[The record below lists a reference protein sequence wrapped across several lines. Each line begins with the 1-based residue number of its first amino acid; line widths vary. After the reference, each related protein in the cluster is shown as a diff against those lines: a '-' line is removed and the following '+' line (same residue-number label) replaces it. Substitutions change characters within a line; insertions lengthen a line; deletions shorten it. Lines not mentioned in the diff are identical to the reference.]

1 MALGTTIS
9 QRRKERHLSQAHV
22 AEELGVSRQAVS
34 KWETGQSVPSTAH
47 LVRLTDILG
56 CDLQDLVEPD
66 QEVEAAPPAE
76 ENGSKKDIR
85 MQLAAVFGRVLMLVG
100 FLGYMGAVSDPG
112 GHGSMPL
119 WFFNSWW
126 LGHFALGAG
135 LTFIGTR
142 DYYSRKGGPKSMI
155 GWDLLLVGAFLFYGF
170 SPFGEGVTTL
180 VTMALGATALIILN
194 IRYFIPVWRRDR
206 APSGS

>member
-9 QRRKERHLSQAHV
+9 QRRKELNLSQAFV
-22 AEELGVSRQAVS
+22 AEEMGVSRQAVS

-47 LVRLTDILG
+47 LIRLAEVLG
-56 CDLQDLVEPD
+56 CDVQDLAEPD
-66 QEVEAAPPAE
+66 QEAQPAQPAE
-76 ENGSKKDIR
+76 ESGSKKDIR

-112 GHGSMPL
+112 DHGSMPL

-126 LGHFALGAG
+126 LGHFAVGAG
-135 LTFIGTR
+135 LTVIGTR
-142 DYYSRKGGPKSMI
+142 DYYYRKGGPKSVI
-155 GWDLLLVGAFLFYGF
+155 GWDLLFVGAFLFYGF

-180 VTMALGATALIILN
+180 VTMVMGATALIMMN